1 MKRIL
6 YLAILLFG
14 ALAGALGARA
24 EGAAGVKA
32 YTRNVAVVLYE
43 QTELLDWA
51 GPYEVWTDAAN
62 IALDNGQKA
71 FNVYTVARTKE
82 PVVTQ
87 GKLRIVPDYS
97 IDDAP
102 KPDVVI
108 IPGGNAG
115 NLNDDPAFFAWAKKV
130 TAESEVTL
138 TVCTGAFVMGKA
150 GALDGLQVTTWF
162 GAIEELQKQFPKA
175 TVIDG
180 RRYVD
185 NGRLVTTAG
194 VSAGVD
200 GSLHLIARLLGR
212 RVADQVSRYM
222 EYRWTP
228 ESYLAVKYPY
238 LNPSASDDGR
248 ALQNAELRAE
258 ENNLAEAVAIYRSV
272 LAKNDANGSLWF
284 SLARALRGLDD
295 HSGAAEAFTRAGA
308 LDEHHGGWALYQA
321 AVEYAKLD
329 QQDRAA
335 DLLARAW
342 AAGYTEQGAIAAE
355 PLLAKARE
363 NTKFKQVA
371 GVK

>member
-14 ALAGALGARA
+14 ALAGALGAWA
-24 EGAAGVKA
+24 EGKP

-62 IALDNGQKA
+62 IAVDNGQKA

-82 PVVTQ
+82 PVFTQ
-87 GKLRIVPDYS
+87 GKLRVVPDYS
-97 IDDAP
+97 IEDAP

-108 IPGGNAG
+108 IPGGNSG
-115 NLNDDPAFFAWAKKV
+115 KLNDDPAFFAWAKKV
-130 TAESEVTL
+130 TSEAEVTL

-238 LNPSASDDGR
+238 LNPSASEEGR
-248 ALQNAELRAE
+248 ALQNAGMRQE
-258 ENNLAEAVAIYRSV
+258 ENNLAEAAAIYRSV
-272 LAKNDANGSLWF
+272 LAKNDGDASLWF
-284 SLARALRGLDD
+284 SLARALRGLND
-295 HSGAAEAFTRAGA
+295 HSGAADAFTRAGT

-321 AVEYAKLD
+321 ALEYATID
-329 QQDRAA
+329 QHDRAA

-355 PLLAKARE
+355 PLLAKARQ
-363 NTKFKQVA
+363 NQKFRQVA
-371 GVK
+371 GLK